1 MTKERKLLAA
11 GAAGAAVLL
20 GLILHFAD
28 FSPPELTLVES
39 FEKDCGYEI
48 SVYDLV
54 ERVSDKSDVE
64 LTLSAEDGTVQSGE
78 KCVIFEQAGRFSVE
92 VTATD
97 AHGNVSKKETT
108 VVSLDTIA
116 PTISAETITIY
127 EGETPDYTAAV
138 KAEDN
143 VDGDLSSQVRVDD
156 SLLNR
161 DKSGTYTVIYRVS
174 DSSGNEALY
183 NGQVVVLP
191 TPASG
196 ITLSKTEVQLGGN
209 EYIQLEATVEPEDWE
224 GTIQWKSSDEAVA
237 TVSDGLVYWRGKGE
251 CTITAKADQKKA
263 KCTVV
268 CSGVQ
273 PTTVTLSSHDL
284 VLDEGE
290 SGKLTVTVLPSNWG
304 GTVTWVSSNPGV
316 ATVENGTVVWAG
328 NGTCY
333 VTAYANDTL
342 YDSCLVTCTGG
353 FSFGNWFD
361 DLFGNSEDSE
371 QETEK
376 TDKKKDEH
384 TSHKKNQEDT

>member
-28 FSPPELTLVES
+28 FSAPELTLVES

-143 VDGDLSSQVRVDD
+143 VDGDLSSRVRVDD
-156 SLLNR
+156 SLLNK
-161 DKSGTYTVIYRVS
+161 DKSGTYNVTYQVT
-174 DSSGNEALY
+174 DSSGNKAIC

-191 TPASG
+191 TPAKG
-196 ITLSKTEVQLGGN
+196 ISLSKTEVQLSGN
-209 EYIQLEATVEPEDWE
+209 EYIQLEAKVEPEDWE
-224 GTIQWKSSDEAVA
+224 GTIEWNSSDEAVA

-251 CTITAKADQKKA
+251 CTITAKADQQKA

-273 PTTVTLSSHDL
+273 PTVVTLNRHSME
-284 VLDEGE
+284 LDEGE
-290 SGKLTVTVLPSNWG
+290 SGKLTATVLPSNWSG
-304 GTVTWVSSNPGV
+304 SLYWVTSNPSV
-316 ATVENGTVVWAG
+316 ATVENGTVVWTG
-328 NGTCY
+328 NGSCY
-333 VTAYANDTL
+333 ITAYASDYI
-342 YDSCLVTCTGG
+342 YDSCLVTCLGG
-353 FSFGNWFD
+353 FSFGDLFD
-361 DLFGNSEDSE
+361 DLFGD
-371 QETEK
+371 T
-376 TDKKKDEH
+376 
-384 TSHKKNQEDT
+384 EDTEDVEDEDAEHNTDRKKQKASGEDT